1 MVPFFNR
8 VASTVR
14 SVRNDWLI
22 LAEVDLFAAMRGATM
37 PPGCPERTVNAS
49 HWSDLATLVTKRFDP
64 VSAVAVLIGR
74 IRPGPF
80 AIEQGYTDGLTRIRS
95 IGDSLNGGAPTL
107 VGEFG
112 IPVDMNDADAYS
124 QWAQGDR
131 GDTVWE
137 RQITALQ
144 LTYNALDR
152 LLLSSTQWNYT
163 VSNRNDAMIGDG
175 WNQEDLSIWSADQGD
190 DAPDL
195 DVGGRAIA
203 GFCRP
208 YVQAAQGTLVSQRFD
223 ADGRFTAVIDG
234 GASPGATIVFHPHF
248 SPDTHDVTA
257 EGAEFQQHGR
267 YLLFT
272 SRSPK
277 QQMTIEI
284 STKNI
289 LS

>member
-22 LAEVDLFAAMRGATM
+22 LAEVDPFAAMRGATM

-163 VSNRNDAMIGDG
+163 VSNRNDAMIG
-175 WNQEDLSIWSADQGD
+175 
-190 DAPDL
+190 
-195 DVGGRAIA
+195 GRAIA